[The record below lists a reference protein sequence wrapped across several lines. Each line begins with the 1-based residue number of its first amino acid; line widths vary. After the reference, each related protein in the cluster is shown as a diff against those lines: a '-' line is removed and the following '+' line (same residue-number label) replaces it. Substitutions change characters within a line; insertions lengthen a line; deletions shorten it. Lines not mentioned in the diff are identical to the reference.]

1 MLQQHPVMIAPGGM
15 LVRISNWSAVGAYI
29 PVLAHGNRTFRMLFQ
44 KLYSGFDTPGQQ
56 AVVVIQKQNV
66 FALGV
71 GDTAITCSRDTAI
84 LLVNVVNRVGS
95 RNLCGLIGRAVI
107 DQDDFNPGVGC
118 RTLSTA
124 SPKKRAEL

>member
-95 RNLCGLIGRAVI
+95 RNLCGLIG
-107 DQDDFNPGVGC
+107 
-118 RTLSTA
+118 
-124 SPKKRAEL
+124 